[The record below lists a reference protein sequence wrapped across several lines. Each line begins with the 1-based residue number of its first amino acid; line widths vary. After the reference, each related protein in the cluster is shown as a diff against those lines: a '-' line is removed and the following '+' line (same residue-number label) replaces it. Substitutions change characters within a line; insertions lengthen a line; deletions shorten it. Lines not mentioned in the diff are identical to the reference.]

1 LHLAVKVLSY
11 IDNIALIVLSTS
23 LKKNVKILER
33 EVAKLYK
40 LDAKNAI

>member
-11 IDNIALIVLSTS
+11 IDNIALIVLFTS

-33 EVAKLYK
+33 EAAKLYK
-40 LDAKNAI
+40 LGAKNAI